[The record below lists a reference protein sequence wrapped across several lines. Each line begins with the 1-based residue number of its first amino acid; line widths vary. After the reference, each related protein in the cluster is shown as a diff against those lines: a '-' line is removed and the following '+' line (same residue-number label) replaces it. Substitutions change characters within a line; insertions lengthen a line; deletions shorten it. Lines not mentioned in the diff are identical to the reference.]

1 MAKNEVLVLD
11 FWASPFVMRVKIALE
26 EKGVEY
32 ETRHEDDLLGNKSEV
47 LLQSNPIHK
56 KVPVLLHGG
65 KPVCESLVILSYIDD
80 AWPQPPL
87 LPSSPYDRSVA
98 RFWAD
103 YVDKKLFDAGG
114 EIWRTKGE
122 ATEAGKK
129 ELFEVLKNLE
139 GTLGENDYFGGEIFG
154 FLDIAIIPL
163 TSWFYAYEYLGE
175 FKIEEKFPKLST
187 WIKRCLQRDSVA
199 KVLPDPAKLL
209 EFVRMIRKMNG
220 IE

>member
-1 MAKNEVLVLD
+1 M
-11 FWASPFVMRVKIALE
+11 
-26 EKGVEY
+26 
-32 ETRHEDDLLGNKSEV
+32 
-47 LLQSNPIHK
+47 Q
-56 KVPVLLHGG
+56 
-65 KPVCESLVILSYIDD
+65 
-80 AWPQPPL
+80 
-87 LPSSPYDRSVA
+87 
-98 RFWAD
+98 
-103 YVDKKLFDAGG
+103 LFEAGG

-139 GTLGENDYFGGEIFG
+139 ETLGENDYFGGEIFG